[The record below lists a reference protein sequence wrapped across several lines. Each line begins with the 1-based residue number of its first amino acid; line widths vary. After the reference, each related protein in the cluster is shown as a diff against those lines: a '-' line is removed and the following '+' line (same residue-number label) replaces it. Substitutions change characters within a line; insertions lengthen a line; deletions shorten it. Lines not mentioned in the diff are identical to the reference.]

1 VPFDGDLNTAHREK
15 TLAGLD
21 SGGGQQ
27 RDYLRDRDSDGAI
40 WVCACESLLHGAI
53 REQFMEL
60 AEQKTVRAETR
71 DSWRKRA
78 LFVILAIAAGGAMPA
93 RAQSSGAVEERRP
106 VKHLVQPTLSD
117 LARKLNLTGTV
128 RIEVTIAPDG
138 SVKRTRV
145 LGGHP
150 VLAQDAERAAQRSTF
165 EPGPRETVET
175 IEFKF

>member
-1 VPFDGDLNTAHREK
+1 VCFDGDLDDFDREE
-15 TLAGLD
+15 TVAWLG

-27 RDYLRDRDSDGAI
+27 RDYLCDRNSDGAI
-40 WVCACESLLHGAI
+40 WICACESLLYGAI
-53 REQFMEL
+53 CKQFMEL
-60 AEQKTVRAETR
+60 AEQKTVRAKTKNA
-71 DSWRKRA
+71 WGAAA
-78 LFVILAIAAGGAMPA
+78 LLAILAMAAGGAMPT
-93 RAQSSGAVEERRP
+93 RAQSGEAVEKRP
-106 VKHLVQPTLSD
+106 VKHLVQPTVSD
-117 LARKLNLTGTV
+117 LARKLNLTGAV

-138 SVKRTRV
+138 TVKRTRV